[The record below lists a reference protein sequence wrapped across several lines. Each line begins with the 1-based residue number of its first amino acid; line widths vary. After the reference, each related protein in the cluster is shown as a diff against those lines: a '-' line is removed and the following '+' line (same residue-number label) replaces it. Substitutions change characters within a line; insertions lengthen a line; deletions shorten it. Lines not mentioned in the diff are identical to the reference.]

1 MKYQGREIEILSRRT
16 IFGKNIAE
24 IRILASGQ
32 ILDVP
37 FADLE
42 EESHTASSH
51 EIAFKAIAAKI
62 RNEIFTQKMLAP
74 IESNIIPLPHQ
85 ILALEKIM
93 SGQFLRFLIADEVG
107 MGKTIETGL
116 VLKELK
122 LRGIVKRSLI
132 IVPKSAMSQWKQE
145 MKRHFNETFH
155 IYDTDYINTLTRTFS
170 RLEADNEIN
179 IWTQHNQL
187 IVSMDALKPVEN
199 RQGWSRQ
206 KVEEYN
212 RYRIQSVLEADFD
225 LLVIDECHKVGGS
238 NQQIGRYQMAD
249 ILCNAIPNVLLLSAT
264 PHRGKSDHFR
274 RILQLLNADAFS
286 GEGMPQIPELEPYVV
301 RTEKRQAINY
311 NGEPL
316 FNKRITQKIEVSY
329 NGVRHSKQQKLYEA
343 VSEYVI
349 NGFNLAQQTRNNS
362 YGFVMILFQRM
373 MSSST
378 RAIMDAMQKRADRL
392 SGERM
397 EITKENIIQNIDE
410 YGFEGQME
418 LDFEQKIF
426 SFVAEAQAN
435 YDTELSILQ
444 GLIRDAKDCLDTE
457 MDAKVEFLLDKL
469 SELKKAE
476 NNPDV
481 KFLIF
486 TEFTGTQFML
496 KKVLE
501 EKGGYLCEV
510 INGSMEFEKRMEAL
524 KKFRDKSQILVSTDA
539 AGESLNMQFA
549 HIVINFDMPWNPMIV
564 EQRIGRVDRI
574 GQTREV
580 LAFNILLDNSIDKR
594 VYEVVETKLNQ
605 IMNELGIDKTSDVL
619 DSTIERESINK
630 LYLTSLLNPAKFEQ
644 ESASWLEEIKR
655 KLMDYRS
662 TEGSLPVLNSSDIKT
677 EKVESIKHSPVP
689 KWLEGLTKNYLKT
702 RGIVYQPLL
711 DGVRFKF
718 PGFKENIYTFNI
730 KESINNPIPEPL
742 SLQHEIIQSILS
754 DAVPFT
760 SSQVIPLVKLK
771 QGKSSS
777 GLWSIWHLQ
786 AKNQFE
792 SHHLIQPIFISDEGD
807 SFQAFAQDVWSR
819 IIQDDNY
826 LDCVGVAPAEES
838 KAYFKDITGKAEE
851 ILQAKYR
858 EMEEKIHA
866 NTSRIKLN
874 KEKAFVFREKQM
886 QKIGIENIRQSRL
899 QRLFKEREQWMQNF
913 DSSKQIVPDLTCML
927 IVRIIHG

>member
-1 MKYQGREIEILSRRT
+1 MKYQGREIEILSKRT
-16 IFGKNIAE
+16 IFGKTIAE

-42 EESHTASSH
+42 DESQTVSSH

-132 IVPKSAMSQWKQE
+132 IVLKSAMSQWRQE
-145 MKRHFNETFH
+145 MKKHFNETFH

-179 IWTQHNQL
+179 IWMQHNQL
-187 IVSMDALKPVEN
+187 IVSMDALKPIEN
-199 RQGWSRQ
+199 RQGWSKQ

-238 NQQIGRYQMAD
+238 NQQVGRYQMAD

-274 RILQLLNADAFS
+274 RILQLLDADAFS
-286 GEGMPQIPELEPYVV
+286 GEGMPKIPELEPYVI
-301 RTEKRQAINY
+301 RTEKRQAIDY
-311 NGEPL
+311 NGKPL
-316 FNKRITQKIEVSY
+316 FKKRTTQKIEVAY
-329 NGVRHSKQQKLYEA
+329 DGVRHSKQQKLYKA

-362 YGFVMILFQRM
+362 YGFVMLLFQRM
-373 MSSST
+373 VSSST
-378 RAIMDAMQKRADRL
+378 QAIMDAMQKRADRL
-392 SGERM
+392 SGERKDV
-397 EITKENIIQNIDE
+397 TKENVIQNIEE
-410 YGFEGQME
+410 YGFEGQLE

-426 SFVAEAQAN
+426 SIVEEAQAN

-444 GLIRDAKDCLDTE
+444 GLIRDAKDCLNTE

-469 SELKKAE
+469 SELKKVE

-481 KFLIF
+481 KFLVF

-501 EKGGYLCEV
+501 EKGGYVCEI
-510 INGSMEFEKRMEAL
+510 INGSMEFEQRMDAL
-524 KKFRDKSQILVSTDA
+524 KNFKDKSQILISTDA

-549 HIVINFDMPWNPMIV
+549 HIIINFDMPWNPMVV

-574 GQTREV
+574 GQTQEV
-580 LAFNILLDNSIDKR
+580 LAFNILLDNSVDKR
-594 VYEVVETKLNQ
+594 VYEVVEIKLRQ
-605 IMNELGIDKTSDVL
+605 IMDELGIDKTSDVL
-619 DSTIERESINK
+619 DSAIERDSINR
-630 LYLTSLLNPAKFEQ
+630 LYLTSLLNPARFEQ
-644 ESASWLEEIKR
+644 ESASWLEEIKQ

-662 TEGSLPVLNSSDIKT
+662 TEGSLPVLNSRDIKT
-677 EKVESIKHSPVP
+677 EKVESIKHSPIP

-702 RGIVYQPLL
+702 KGIVYQPLL
-711 DGVRFKF
+711 DGVKFTF

-730 KESINNPIPEPL
+730 KESVNNPIPEPL
-742 SLQHEIIQSILS
+742 SLQHELIQNILS
-754 DAVPFT
+754 EAVPFT
-760 SSQVIPLVKLK
+760 DSQVIPLVKLK

-792 SHHLIQPIFISDEGD
+792 SHHIIQPIFISDEGD
-807 SFQAFAQDVWSR
+807 SFHAFAQDVWSK
-819 IIQDDNY
+819 IIQDDSY
-826 LDCVGVAPAEES
+826 FDCLGVLSAEES
-838 KAYFKDITGKAEE
+838 KDNFRTSTSKAEE

-874 KEKAFVFREKQM
+874 KEKAFAFQEKQM

-899 QRLFKEREQWMQNF
+899 QRLFREKEQWMQNF
-913 DSSKQIVPDLTCML
+913 ESSKQVVPDLTCLLM
-927 IVRIIHG
+927 VKIING